1 MSKFTLNSLAF
12 ATAVGAM
19 LTVTAAGADELSSGI
34 VIRGI
39 GATRTCSAKTVVPTE
54 DQVDGRVQNLS
65 VNCTNATDRIND
77 YGQYTAGLPHTKFCV
92 ARILKIKQKS
102 GSVKTDHYE
111 GHPYHCLMNNIRV
124 KELVSLMTPKP

>member
-1 MSKFTLNSLAF
+1 MSRFALKSLAF
-12 ATAVGAM
+12 ATAFGAM
-19 LTVTAAGADELSSGI
+19 LTVTAASADELSSGI

-39 GATRTCSAKTVVPTE
+39 GATKTCSAETVVPTE

-77 YGQYTAGLPHTKFCV
+77 YGQYTAGLPQTRFCV

-102 GSVKTDHYE
+102 GSVKTDHYA
-111 GHPYHCLMNNIRV
+111 GHPYHCLMNNIKV